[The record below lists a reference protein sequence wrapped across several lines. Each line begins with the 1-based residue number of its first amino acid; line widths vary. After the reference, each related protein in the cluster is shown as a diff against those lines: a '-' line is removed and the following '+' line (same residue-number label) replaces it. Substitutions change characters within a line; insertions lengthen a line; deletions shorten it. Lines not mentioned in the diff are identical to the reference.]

1 MKNVFFLMFFF
12 IGFQFTQVAYGQT
25 YTTQSKSCGSCGKAV
40 SNNSQVG
47 MRCPHCGVVWGRE
60 NTKTTTTYRKDY
72 SSKYDNYSSKYDNY
86 SSKYDNYSSNNSY
99 PTSYS
104 NKYSSSNSSDYSS
117 NNILPLSYS
126 NGYSSSN
133 SSSGYSSSNILPLSY
148 SNEYSSGN
156 NSSGY
161 SSSNILPSNYDNEY
175 LFKDKRK
182 DDGWKGSTRVVLTEA
197 TLGSSP
203 SSTSYVIT
211 KLYAPSFVTV
221 IEKEGEWCY
230 VSYYDLSLK
239 RKFKGYIHS
248 SLLN

>member
-86 SSKYDNYSSNNSY
+86 SSNNSY

-117 NNILPLSYS
+117 N
-126 NGYSSSN
+126 
-133 SSSGYSSSNILPLSY
+133 NILPLSY

>member
-86 SSKYDNYSSNNSY
+86 SSNNSY

-133 SSSGYSSSNILPLSY
+133 S
-148 SNEYSSGN
+148 
-156 NSSGY
+156 SSGY

>member
-1 MKNVFFLMFFF
+1 MKNVFFLMFLF

-72 SSKYDNYSSKYDNY
+72 SSKYDNYSS
-86 SSKYDNYSSNNSY
+86 NNSY

-104 NKYSSSNSSDYSS
+104 NKYSSSNSTDYSS

-126 NGYSSSN
+126 KGYSSSN
-133 SSSGYSSSNILPLSY
+133 S
-148 SNEYSSGN
+148 
-156 NSSGY
+156 SSGY

-197 TLGSSP
+197 TLGSTP
-203 SSTSYVIT
+203 SNTSYVIT

>member
-1 MKNVFFLMFFF
+1 MKNVFFLMFLF
-12 IGFQFTQVAYGQT
+12 IGFQSTQVAYGQT

-72 SSKYDNYSSKYDNY
+72 SSKYDNYSS
-86 SSKYDNYSSNNSY
+86 NNSY

-104 NKYSSSNSSDYSS
+104 NKYSSSNS
-117 NNILPLSYS
+117 
-126 NGYSSSN
+126 
-133 SSSGYSSSNILPLSY
+133 
-148 SNEYSSGN
+148 
-156 NSSGY
+156 SSGY

-197 TLGSSP
+197 TLGSTP
-203 SSTSYVIT
+203 SNTSYVIT

>member
-1 MKNVFFLMFFF
+1 MKNVFFLMFLF
-12 IGFQFTQVAYGQT
+12 IGFQSTQVAYGQT

-72 SSKYDNYSSKYDNY
+72 SSKYDNYSS
-86 SSKYDNYSSNNSY
+86 NNSY

-126 NGYSSSN
+126 KGYSSSN

-197 TLGSSP
+197 TLGSTP
-203 SSTSYVIT
+203 SNTSYVIT

>member
-72 SSKYDNYSSKYDNY
+72 SSKYDNYSS
-86 SSKYDNYSSNNSY
+86 NNSY

-133 SSSGYSSSNILPLSY
+133 S
-148 SNEYSSGN
+148 
-156 NSSGY
+156 SSGY

>member
-133 SSSGYSSSNILPLSY
+133 SSSGYSSSNILP
-148 SNEYSSGN
+148 
-156 NSSGY
+156 
-161 SSSNILPSNYDNEY
+161 SNYDNEY

>member
-25 YTTQSKSCGSCGKAV
+25 YTTQSKSCGSCTKAV

-47 MRCPHCGVVWGRE
+47 MRWPHCGVVWGRE
-60 NTKTTTTYRKDY
+60 NTKTTTT
-72 SSKYDNYSSKYDNY
+72 YSSKYDNY

-156 NSSGY
+156 NSSVC

-175 LFKDKRK
+175 LVKDKLK